1 VECFVPP
8 EQFEPLLVELRRII
22 PQHHA
27 DLLNVTV
34 RDIKRDDDAFLRY
47 ADKEMISL
55 VMLFVQTRDAEGEA
69 KMAALTQELVA
80 AALRHGGRYYL
91 PYRLH
96 ATREQFAQA
105 YPQAREFFELKR
117 KYDPDELFDNAFYN
131 TYGKR

>member
-1 VECFVPP
+1 
-8 EQFEPLLVELRRII
+8 
-22 PQHHA
+22 
-27 DLLNVTV
+27 
-34 RDIKRDDDAFLRY
+34 
-47 ADKEMISL
+47 
-55 VMLFVQTRDAEGEA
+55 
-69 KMAALTQELVA
+69 
-80 AALRHGGRYYL
+80 L